1 MVTLVSALAA
11 APEGPPTQ
19 GDAAPSGLFQTRFV
33 GSRLWLSADGKRD
46 LRIDLLRGYA
56 MLAIV
61 IDHVGGEQSWLYSIT
76 GGNAFL
82 TSAAE
87 GFIFMSGLVTGIVYA
102 GAAAKGLGNAL
113 VKVLLRARRLYV
125 FTVCLTLGL
134 PILAGL
140 LQLDW
145 DLPYQDVGVADWLVS
160 VLTLHRTYFL
170 ADVIMVYA
178 LLFPGAALALL
189 LIVQGYTRWVLAG
202 SWLLWFL
209 WQIWPQYATVPWDIA
224 DNDVF
229 HLAPWQVVFFTALVI
244 GVHRRAI
251 LERLNRLRPA
261 WGAALTLPLI
271 LLSIGFYH
279 FRYEI
284 VARLLPD
291 HNADAVLEMAFGKG
305 DVRPGRLLEFAIIA
319 FFAFSGVTLL
329 WRPLRRATAWL
340 LLPLGQHSLAAYT
353 IQMAVVAGASK
364 ISETVFAG
372 EDPGRVAN
380 TLIQAAAVIVVWA
393 AVRLWPS
400 VTSLANVLDSVELG
414 MLNDAKDA
422 FLSRIPNV
430 LELPLRGPR
439 AT

>member
-11 APEGPPTQ
+11 APEASPPA
-19 GDAAPSGLFQTRFV
+19 GDVSAPRVFQTRFV
-33 GSRLWLSADGKRD
+33 GPRLWLSADGKRD

-56 MLAIV
+56 MLAII
-61 IDHVGGEQSWLYSIT
+61 IDHVGGDQSWLFSIT

-82 TSAAE
+82 ASAAE

-145 DLPYQDVGVADWLVS
+145 NLPYQDVGVADWLVS

-170 ADVIMVYA
+170 ADVIMTYA

-202 SWLLWFL
+202 SWLLWLL

-229 HLAPWQVVFFTALVI
+229 HLAAWQVVFFTALVI

-251 LERLNRLRPA
+251 LAQLNRLAPA
-261 WGAALTLPLI
+261 WGAALSLPLI
-271 LLSIGFYH
+271 AASIGFYH

-284 VARLLPD
+284 VAQLLPGHD
-291 HNADAVLEMAFGKG
+291 ADAVLEMAFGKG
-305 DVRPGRLLEFAIIA
+305 DVRPGRLLVFGVIA

-329 WRPLRRATAWL
+329 WRPLCRIAGWL

-353 IQMAVVAGASK
+353 IQMAVVAFASK
-364 ISETVFAG
+364 AVDAAFNG
-372 EDPGRVAN
+372 DDPGRMAN
-380 TLIQAAAVIVVWA
+380 TLIQAAAVILVWA
-393 AVRLWPS
+393 GVRLWPAI
-400 VTSLANVLDSVELG
+400 TSLANVLDMNELG

-422 FLSRIPNV
+422 VLSRIPNV
-430 LELPLRGPR
+430 LELPLRRPR